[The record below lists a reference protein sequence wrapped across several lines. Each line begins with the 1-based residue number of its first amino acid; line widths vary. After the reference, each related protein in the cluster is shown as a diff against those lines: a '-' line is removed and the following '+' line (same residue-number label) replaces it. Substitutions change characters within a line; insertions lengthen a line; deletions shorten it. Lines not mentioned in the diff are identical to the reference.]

1 MRFHPVKY
9 LLLWILAGTTAR
21 ADAPSVS
28 RSYRLLGVEC
38 GGCVYM
44 VEHALRETKGI
55 TAVEVAQGV
64 ECRATVTYNPLL
76 VGDHRIAQA
85 VREATPIHG
94 EPYTAQLKLRIRGY
108 AEHSAAVH
116 SVFERWKDSVSI
128 AVLDA
133 DKGDL
138 LLSFLPLKPGARSEG
153 STGWSLSLWAE
164 AAKNS
169 PPRGISWELPQE

>member
-1 MRFHPVKY
+1 MRFQPLKHF
-9 LLLWILAGTTAR
+9 LLWILAGTTVR
-21 ADAPSVS
+21 ADAPSVC

-44 VEHALRETKGI
+44 VEHALRETKGV
-55 TAVEVAQGV
+55 TAVEVSQGV

-76 VGDHRIAQA
+76 LGDHKVAQA

-94 EPYTAQLKLRIRGY
+94 EPYTAQLKLRIRDY
-108 AEHSAAVH
+108 AEHAAALH
-116 SVFERWKDSVSI
+116 AVFERWKDSVSL

-138 LLSFLPLKPGARSEG
+138 LLSFLPLKIGSRSEG
-153 STGWSLSLWAE
+153 PTGWSLSLWAE
-164 AAKNS
+164 AARNS
-169 PPRGISWELPQE
+169 MPRQISWELPQE

>member
-1 MRFHPVKY
+1 MRFHPTTY
-9 LLLWILAGTTAR
+9 FLLWLVAGTTVR

-44 VEHALRETKGI
+44 VEHALRETKGV
-55 TAVEVAQGV
+55 TAVEVTQGV

-76 VGDHRIAQA
+76 VWDHKVAQA
-85 VREATPIHG
+85 VHEATPIHG
-94 EPYTAQLKLRIRGY
+94 EPYTAQLKLRIRSY
-108 AEHSAAVH
+108 AEHATAVH
-116 SVFERWKDSVSI
+116 AAFEHWKDSVSV

-133 DKGDL
+133 DKGEL
-138 LLSFLPLKPGARSEG
+138 LVSFLPLKLSSRSEG
-153 STGWSLSLWAE
+153 NKGWSLSLWAE

-169 PPRGISWELPQE
+169 TPRGISWELSQE

>member
-1 MRFHPVKY
+1 MRFQPIKY
-9 LLLWILAGTTAR
+9 FLLWILVGTTAR

-44 VEHALRETKGI
+44 VEQALRETKGV
-55 TAVEVAQGV
+55 TAVEVTQGV

-76 VGDHRIAQA
+76 VGDHKVAQA

-94 EPYTAQLKLRIRGY
+94 EPYSAQLKLRVRGY
-108 AEHSAAVH
+108 AEHATAVLA
-116 SVFERWKDSVSI
+116 VFERWKDSVSV
-128 AVLDA
+128 AVLDP

-138 LLSFLPLKPGARSEG
+138 LLSFMPLKLGSRSG
-153 STGWSLSLWAE
+153 TSTGWSLSLWAE

-169 PPRGISWELPQE
+169 TPHGISWELPE